1 MHPAHALDEGR
12 EQRIV
17 FLLTE
22 ISDARSRL
30 DQALERFRDQQERL
44 RENHLRTKYLF
55 EIINEQRELEFLD
68 LPARRKPPVQDHN
81 LDRLTAREREII
93 VMIAQGLSTKEIA
106 AKLNIS
112 FKTVVCHR
120 SHILEKLNCHES
132 ATLVRLAL
140 KAGLVA

>member
-1 MHPAHALDEGR
+1 MQPAHALDEGR
-12 EQRIV
+12 EQRIT

-30 DQALERFRDQQERL
+30 DLALERFRDQREQLQEH
-44 RENHLRTKYLF
+44 HLRTKRLF
-55 EIINEQRELEFLD
+55 EIINRQRNLEFPD
-68 LPARRKPPVQDHN
+68 LPARRKPPVQQHD
-81 LDRLTAREREII
+81 LSRLTAREREII

-120 SHILEKLNCHES
+120 SHILEKPNGHES
-132 ATLVRLAL
+132 ATLVRLAF